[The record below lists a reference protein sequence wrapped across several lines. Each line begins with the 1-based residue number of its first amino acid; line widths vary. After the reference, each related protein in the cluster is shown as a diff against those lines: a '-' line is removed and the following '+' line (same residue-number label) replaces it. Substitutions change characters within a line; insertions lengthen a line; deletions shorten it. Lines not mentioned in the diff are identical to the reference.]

1 MVRTVSDLE
10 GYKYKVIHDSGDVTY
25 FNELRIPDSL
35 SEIMS
40 RCWDS
45 LPDEVKRE
53 INSKNDRK
61 ESNYET
67 KEVEA

>member
-10 GYKYKVIHDSGDVTY
+10 GYKYKVIHDSVDVTY
-25 FNELRIPDSL
+25 FNELKISDSL

-45 LPDEVKRE
+45 LSDEVKRE
-53 INSKNDRK
+53 INSRK
-61 ESNYET
+61 Q
-67 KEVEA
+67 

>member
-25 FNELRIPDSL
+25 FNELKISDSL

-45 LPDEVKRE
+45 LSDEVKRE
-53 INSKNDRK
+53 INNRK
-61 ESNYET
+61 RN
-67 KEVEA
+67 

>member
-25 FNELRIPDSL
+25 FNELKISDSL

-45 LPDEVKRE
+45 LSDEE
-53 INSKNDRK
+53 IGRAH
-61 ESNYET
+61 
-67 KEVEA
+67 V